1 MNRILLAGAAA
12 ALVAA
17 PAPASKKPCRDAHGR
32 IIERPKP
39 KSPPT
44 PRCKDEKG
52 RFVKCPEV
60 TKAQTPR

>member
-1 MNRILLAGAAA
+1 MIRILFAGAAA

-17 PAPASKKPCRDAHGR
+17 PAPASKKPCRDAQGR
-32 IIERPKP
+32 VIECPKP

-52 RFVKCPEV
+52 RFVKCPGV
-60 TKAQTPR
+60 AKPPSAR